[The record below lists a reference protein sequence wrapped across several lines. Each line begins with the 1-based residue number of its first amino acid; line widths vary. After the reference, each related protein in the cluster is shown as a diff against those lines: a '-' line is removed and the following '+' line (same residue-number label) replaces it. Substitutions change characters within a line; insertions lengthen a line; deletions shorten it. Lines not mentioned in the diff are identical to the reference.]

1 MREDR
6 MTNLDTKGAR
16 TALIV
21 GHAAG
26 MIDMVSLP
34 IWVGGLVSSYG
45 YSSAQAGGLV
55 TTFLIGVVIA
65 SCGLAPLFHRF
76 SMRWVPGAGFIG
88 AAMSFAALWMASGF
102 GIFLALHLCAGL
114 CIGTALSAVH
124 GTIGRTSNP
133 HRTFAYA
140 TIGFGIFSVIFIGV
154 TTQVIAATEPRSLF
168 LIFSG
173 VMAIAAAVNWLLF
186 PHSATVLKAERI
198 PSTKSGRVP
207 RFEPVVWFLIA
218 ALLGLNFNQAMN
230 FSFVERIASGHDW
243 PASTINGV
251 LVGVAFISLIP
262 APLAVFF
269 EKKFHP
275 VYVGMAGVL
284 LQTALSLGMTHALN
298 VPGFA
303 SSAIFI
309 PFVMIFSHT
318 FLFGLMSRVEPTGR
332 AVAAN
337 PAITMGGGAL
347 GPLVGGILVQ
357 TMGYHGL
364 SVATAL
370 VAAFVVG
377 GLMLVLMRLLPSH
390 TNNTPAIVTHHDQ

>member
-1 MREDR
+1 
-6 MTNLDTKGAR
+6 MTNLDTKGTR

-34 IWVGGLVSSYG
+34 IWVGGLVGGYG

-76 SMRWVPGAGFIG
+76 SMRWVPGAGFSG
-88 AAMSFAALWMASGF
+88 AALAFAALWMASGF
-102 GIFLALHLCAGL
+102 GNFLALHLCAGL

-124 GTIGRTSNP
+124 GTIGRTSNA

-140 TIGFGIFSVIFIGV
+140 TIGFGIFSVIFMGFA
-154 TTQVIAATEPRSLF
+154 TQVIAATQPRNLL
-168 LIFSG
+168 LIFAG

-186 PHSATVLKAERI
+186 PHSATMPKAEKK
-198 PSTKSGRVP
+198 PSPNSGRVP

-218 ALLGLNFNQAMN
+218 ALLGMNFNQAMN
-230 FSFVERIASGHDW
+230 FSFVERIASDHDW
-243 PASTINGV
+243 PTSTINGI
-251 LVGVAFISLIP
+251 LVGVAFLSLIP

-269 EKKFHP
+269 EKKLHP
-275 VYVGMAGVL
+275 VYVGIVGVL
-284 LQTALSLGMTHALN
+284 LQAALSLGITHALD

-303 SSAIFI
+303 ASAIFI

-364 SVATAL
+364 SLATGLVATCV
-370 VAAFVVG
+370 VA
-377 GLMLVLMRLLPSH
+377 GLMLVLMRLLASH
-390 TNNTPAIVTHHDQ
+390 TNATPAIVTRHDQ

>member
-1 MREDR
+1 
-6 MTNLDTKGAR
+6 MTNLDRKGTR

-21 GHAAG
+21 GHSAG

-34 IWVGGLVSSYG
+34 MWVGGLMGGYG

-55 TTFLIGVVIA
+55 TTFLLGVVVA

-76 SMRWVPGAGFIG
+76 SMRWVPGAGFTG
-88 AAMSFAALWMASGF
+88 AALSFAALWMASGF
-102 GIFLALHLCAGL
+102 EIFLALHLCAGL

-140 TIGFGIFSVIFIGV
+140 TIGFGIFSVIFIV
-154 TTQVIAATEPRSLF
+154 FATQVIAATQPRNLF
-168 LIFSG
+168 LIFAG

-186 PHSATVLKAERI
+186 PHSAIMPKTEKT
-198 PSTKSGRVP
+198 PSAKSGRVP

-218 ALLGLNFNQAMN
+218 ALLGMNFNQAMN
-230 FSFVERIASGHDW
+230 FSFVERIANGHGW
-243 PASTINGV
+243 PASTINGI
-251 LVGVAFISLIP
+251 LVGVALLSLIP
-262 APLAVFF
+262 APLAVLF

-275 VYVGMAGVL
+275 VYVGVAGVL
-284 LQTALSLGMTHALN
+284 LQTALSLGMTHALSI
-298 VPGFA
+298 PGFA
-303 SSAIFI
+303 ASAIFI

-318 FLFGLMSRVEPTGR
+318 FLFGLLSRVEPTGR

-357 TMGYHGL
+357 TMGYQGI

-370 VAAFVVG
+370 VAACVVG

-390 TNNTPAIVTHHDQ
+390 TNDPLAVVTRHDH